1 LLNDGAITVEAD
13 NGFFTLDAVY
23 DLTGTLSYWNGGG
36 AVPDID
42 LVLSGSRLYRGIS
55 GSDGS
60 YSVSGVPAG
69 TYSLTPNGTSAPE
82 TGISA
87 MDASLAL
94 RHQAGLQTL
103 TGYALMAADV
113 NRNGSVT
120 AQDASYMLQRAA
132 GLIGLPFQDVGVV
145 WLFDPVQRSYEGLA
159 ADQTG
164 QDFTAILLGDP
175 SGNGAGNAVTMGAVA
190 TPTADASGTVSAVSA
205 MLALPDL
212 PIPAGQQVVVPL
224 TLRLAEGGIQ
234 AADLEIRYDPAV
246 IAVGGVA
253 IGDLPADWL
262 LAVNHQTSPGVI
274 RTSLAGATP
283 VNAPEGQVFLRVTV
297 QAKGSVGAGSDISLY
312 AGGLD
317 EGAVTTAVRPGVLVI
332 GETLRGAALE
342 LGGTVES
349 AADYEARSLSDLRH
363 LRVPTR
369 NLSLPLSVGA
379 TNLA

>member
-1 LLNDGAITVEAD
+1 MRLFYRAAPPPDTAKVRQAASSALTLSGVLLNDGAITVEAD
-13 NGFFTLDAVY
+13 NGSFTVDAVY

-132 GLIGLPFQDVGVV
+132 GLIGLPFQNVGVV
-145 WLFDPVQRSYEGLA
+145 GCSIRSRE
-159 ADQTG
+159 
-164 QDFTAILLGDP
+164 
-175 SGNGAGNAVTMGAVA
+175 VTKVWPRIRRGR
-190 TPTADASGTVSAVSA
+190 TSPPFCSGT
-205 MLALPDL
+205 
-212 PIPAGQQVVVPL
+212 PL
-224 TLRLAEGGIQ
+224 VTGRVM
-234 AADLEIRYDPAV
+234 P
-246 IAVGGVA
+246 
-253 IGDLPADWL
+253 
-262 LAVNHQTSPGVI
+262 SPW
-274 RTSLAGATP
+274 
-283 VNAPEGQVFLRVTV
+283 AP
-297 QAKGSVGAGSDISLY
+297 
-312 AGGLD
+312 
-317 EGAVTTAVRPGVLVI
+317 
-332 GETLRGAALE
+332 
-342 LGGTVES
+342 
-349 AADYEARSLSDLRH
+349 
-363 LRVPTR
+363 
-369 NLSLPLSVGA
+369 
-379 TNLA
+379 